1 MSRAAIAGLPSGAPL
16 IDGLPA
22 VFHGDEFLV
31 RMLDGFDEVLAPVHA
46 VVRDLDAYFD
56 PALCP
61 TDFLEWLATWLG
73 VELNSRWPLQ
83 RRRELL
89 RRAVEVH
96 RMRGTSW
103 GVSNAVELYTG
114 VAPEIT
120 ENGAAAASPTP
131 GAALPGGRQLGL
143 SVTVRTRSNDIDE
156 AVVDRIVAATKP
168 AHVPHQVSVVIQN

>member
-1 MSRAAIAGLPSGAPL
+1 MTRQSIAGLRAGTSL
-16 IDGLPA
+16 LDGMPA
-22 VFHGDEFLV
+22 LYHGDDVLV
-31 RMLDGFDEVLAPVHA
+31 GMLDGFDEVLAPVHA
-46 VVRDLDAYFD
+46 AVRDLDAYFD

-73 VELNSRWPLQ
+73 VELNARWPLQ

-96 RMRGTSW
+96 RMRGTVW

-114 VAPEIT
+114 FAPEVT
-120 ENGAAAASPTP
+120 DNGGTGASLAP
-131 GAALPGGRQLGL
+131 GGDLPGQRQPGL
-143 SVTVRTRSNDIDE
+143 SVTVTTSSTEIDE

-168 AHVPHQVSVVIQN
+168 GHVPHTVRVVVEG

>member
-1 MSRAAIAGLPSGAPL
+1 MSRRALDDLPTGAPL
-16 IDGLPA
+16 IDGMPA
-22 VFHGDEFLV
+22 LFRDDE
-31 RMLDGFDEVLAPVHA
+31 MLMGMLEGFDEVLAPIHA

-73 VELNSRWPLQ
+73 VELNARWPLQ

-96 RMRGTSW
+96 RMRGTAW

-114 VAPEIT
+114 TEPEVT
-120 ENGAAAASPTP
+120 ENGAAAGSAAP
-131 GAALPGGRQLGL
+131 GGDLPGQRQLGL
-143 SVTVRTRSNDIDE
+143 SVTVTTNDSRIDPE
-156 AVVDRIVAATKP
+156 VVDRIVAATKP
-168 AHVPHQVSVVIQN
+168 AHVPHTVSVVVR

>member
-1 MSRAAIAGLPSGAPL
+1 VSRAAIPGLASGAPL
-16 IDGLPA
+16 LDGLPA
-22 VFHGDEFLV
+22 VFHTDDLLV
-31 RMLDGFDEVLAPVHA
+31 RMLDGFDEVIAPIHA

-56 PALCP
+56 PAVCP

-73 VELNSRWPLQ
+73 VELNARWPLQ

-96 RMRGTSW
+96 RMRGTAW

-114 VAPEIT
+114 VEPEIT
-120 ENGAAAASPTP
+120 ESGSAVASSAP
-131 GAALPGGRQLGL
+131 GGDLPGQRRLGL
-143 SVTVRTRSNDIDE
+143 SVTVTTNSPDIDV

-168 AHVPHQVSVVIQN
+168 AHVPHQVEVIVSS